1 MSSDS
6 AGRHTE
12 RLAGSKAR
20 SSPGAAPRREALRIA
35 GEHITTARSREV
47 FNPWDGALVGTVA
60 QASVGEVRRAI
71 TLARAFRSPLTRYE
85 RFRICTQT
93 AAALG
98 ARSEEIADLITA
110 ESGLCKKDSLYE
122 VGRACDVFT
131 FAGNVALQDDGQIFS
146 CDLTAHGKRRKVYT
160 LREPLLGVIA
170 AITPFNH
177 PLNQV
182 AHKVA
187 PSIATNN
194 RMVLKPSEK
203 TPLTAL
209 LLADILYEAGLP
221 PPMFSVLTGEPQE
234 IADEMLTHPDVDLIT
249 FTGGVTV
256 GKYIAAKAVYKRQV
270 LELGGNDPLI
280 VMEDA
285 DLEEAATLAAAG
297 SYRNSGQRCTAIKRM
312 LVEQSVAA
320 RFTELLLEKTRAIR
334 YGDPMDPATDMGT
347 VIDAAAARSFED
359 KVNEAVAQGARLLY
373 GNVRD
378 GALYSPTV
386 LDRVEPQMRV
396 VRDET
401 FGPVSPVMT
410 FRSIDE
416 AIRLANCT
424 AYGLSSAVCT
434 NRLDYITRFVAELN
448 VGSVNVREV
457 PGYRLELTPFGGI
470 KDSGLGYKE
479 GVQEAM
485 RSFTNLKTYSLP
497 WTA

>member
-1 MSSDS
+1 MANDTAMRS
-6 AGRHTE
+6 GIE
-12 RLAGSKAR
+12 RTATPRAAAVR
-20 SSPGAAPRREALRIA
+20 SETLRIG
-35 GEHITTARSREV
+35 GERIATARSREV
-47 FNPWDGALVGTVA
+47 LNPYTGSAVGTVA
-60 QASVGEVRRAI
+60 QASVADVRRAI
-71 TLARAFRSPLTRYE
+71 GVARAFRSPLTRYE
-85 RFRICTQT
+85 RYRICYQT

-98 ARSEEIADLITA
+98 ARAEEIANLITA
-110 ESGLCKKDSLYE
+110 ESGLCKRDSLYE
-122 VGRACDVFT
+122 VGRACDVFI
-131 FAGNVALQDDGQIFS
+131 FAGNAALQDDGQVFS

-160 LREPLLGVIA
+160 LREPLLGTIV

-234 IADEMLTHPDVDLIT
+234 IADELLTHPDVDLVS
-249 FTGGVTV
+249 FTGGVEI
-256 GKYIAAKAVYKRQV
+256 GRYIATKSVYKRQV

-297 SYRNSGQRCTAIKRM
+297 SYKNSGQRCTAIKRM
-312 LVEQSVAA
+312 LVQESVAA
-320 RFTELLLEKTRAIR
+320 GFTELLLEKSRAVR
-334 YGDPMDPATDMGT
+334 YGDPMDPATEMGT
-347 VIDAAAARSFED
+347 VIDEVAACSFED

-373 GNVRD
+373 GNIRK

-386 LDRVEPQMRV
+386 LDRVDPQMRV
-396 VRDET
+396 VRHET

-410 FRSIDE
+410 FSTIDE
-416 AIRLANCT
+416 AIRIANST

-448 VGSVNVREV
+448 VGSVNIREV

-485 RSFTNLKTYSLP
+485 KSFTNVKTYSLP